1 MLQLDH
7 ISKSFGPRDL
17 FLDVVWRINPG
28 ERIGLVGPNGAGKS
42 TTLRMLYT
50 VLRPDQGTAIVDDVD
65 VVADPDQGRRQLG
78 VFAHNPGLYPNLTA
92 RENIR
97 YYGRLCGLDEQ
108 GIDQRIESLSSFLE
122 LDDILDRRTKGFS
135 QGQRTKI
142 ALARCLVHEPG
153 NIILDEPTNGLDV
166 MSTRNLREL
175 IEKLRA
181 TGKCIVFSSH
191 IMQEVAALCDR
202 IVIIHRGT
210 VAAVGTP
217 DEIRAQTGSDD
228 LEECFVRIIEQ

>member
-1 MLQLDH
+1 MIEARSLG
-7 ISKSFGPRDL
+7 KSFGEVTAVS
-17 FLDVVWRINPG
+17 DVSFTAEDGQITA
-28 ERIGLVGPNGAGKS
+28 LLGPNGAGKS

-50 VLRPDQGTAIVDDVD
+50 VLRPDNGTAMVDDID
-65 VVADPDQGRRQLG
+65 VVEDPEQGRRRLG
-78 VFAHNPGLYPNLTA
+78 VFAHNPGLYPNLTG

-97 YYGRLCGLDEQ
+97 YYGQLCGLDENH
-108 GIDQRIESLSSFLE
+108 IDQRIEDLSSFFE
-122 LDDILDRRTKGFS
+122 LGDILDRRTKGFS

-166 MSTRNLREL
+166 MSTRSLRDL

-202 IVIIHRGT
+202 IVIVHRGT
-210 VAAVGTP
+210 VAAMGTP
-217 DEIRAQTGSDD
+217 DEIRAQTGTDD